1 MDRGPS
7 HSPAET
13 ETPCPACGGVGF
25 VFVEREGRRAARPC
39 RCRAAERRRLRL
51 ESANI
56 PPRYE
61 HCDLA
66 SFDHLNNP
74 SLVRA
79 HAFAR
84 RVVDEFPGGDHGVLF
99 CGRAGV
105 GKTHLA
111 VAALREL
118 VVQRGAIGLF
128 AEFTHL
134 LRRIQD
140 TYDRRS
146 ETPSW
151 AVVQPALEADLLV
164 LDDLGCTRTTPW
176 ILETMGLILNERY
189 NAKRLTVITTNRLD
203 APPPGEE
210 SLAERIGERLSSRLS
225 EMCWIVRMDGEDY
238 RQKIK
243 SAAFFA

>member
-1 MDRGPS
+1 MS
-7 HSPAET
+7 HDPGRRSGDAAA
-13 ETPCPACGGVGF
+13 PCPACGGVGF
-25 VFVEREGRRAARPC
+25 VIIKRGGGEAARPC
-39 RCRAAERRRLRL
+39 TCRAAERRRLRL
-51 ESANI
+51 DAAGV
-56 PPRYE
+56 PPRYQ

-79 HAFAR
+79 HGFAR

-118 VVQRGAIGLF
+118 IVQRGASGLF

-151 AVVQPALEADLLV
+151 AVLQPALEAEVLV
-164 LDDLGCTRTTPW
+164 LDDLGCARTTPW
-176 ILETMGLILNERY
+176 IMETLGLILNERY
-189 NAKRLTVITTNRLD
+189 NGKRLTVITTNRVD

-210 SLAERIGERLSSRLS
+210 SLTDRIGERLASRLA

-243 SAAFFA
+243 SASFFA